1 MNMLE
6 TNEKLESSSKEKF
19 NQRNRK
25 YKEKLNRNFM
35 TKPYNKNSQWM
46 GSTAEWRGQ
55 RKRIGELK
63 DKKTGITPSKGNF
76 LIPSNRENGIKKK
89 SRVTGTCG
97 IITKDLTFVSSD
109 SQKGK
114 KKEQD

>member
-6 TNEKLESSSKEKF
+6 TNEKLESSGKEKF

-55 RKRIGELK
+55 RKELV
-63 DKKTGITPSKGNF
+63 N
-76 LIPSNRENGIKKK
+76 
-89 SRVTGTCG
+89 
-97 IITKDLTFVSSD
+97 
-109 SQKGK
+109 
-114 KKEQD
+114 